1 MQSPAPGAKLPA
13 VTVENRYPAL
23 PPPAADVKSDQGLV
37 ELSHYLWVLRRQAW
51 RIAAFV
57 VVCVTAA
64 LIISLR
70 ITPIYE
76 STVVIDIDRRMP
88 TTVIGQ
94 DARPTLTNDADQF
107 LATQAQIIQSDSV
120 LRPVVERYN
129 LLEREEEYGD
139 LDPEELQ
146 ALAEAPIELRQLKVK
161 RPPNTYLLEVSYR
174 ASDPELAADVANA
187 IARSYL
193 RHTYEIRYTAAAGL
207 SEFMERQLEEL
218 RANMER
224 SSNALAQYERELEI
238 INPEEKTNIL
248 AARLLELNSEYTQA
262 QAERVAREA
271 AYRTLENGGLEA
283 AMTYRGRESLRKLRD
298 RFADAKQEFA
308 AIQAHYGENHPEY
321 KTAAANLAELRR
333 LMENETANIK
343 RQAEIEYRR
352 ALDRERM
359 LQEELRKTKEEFD
372 DLNARSFEY
381 QALKREADGDKELYE
396 ELLRKI
402 KEATINASF
411 ENNAARIADP
421 ARPGHEPVFPNV
433 LLNVL
438 LTFLASALLG
448 VGVAVIADL
457 ADDTIRDPEEVMRTL
472 HTAVIGSLPE
482 VKPWRGQLAR
492 VTCAANGSAEAH
504 HGTTVSTYEEAIRTL
519 RNSILLTDF
528 DQRLRTILVT
538 SAAPSEGKSTIAIHL
553 AIAHA
558 QQRRRTLIID
568 GDLRRPSVHKRFG
581 VQATVGL
588 SDAVVGRGNWR
599 EAVVRLSEL
608 EDLHVLPAGRNSARR
623 AADFIGTGL
632 DGILDEAA
640 REYDL
645 VIIDAPPLL
654 GFPEPLQMA
663 AMVDGV
669 VVVTKAAQTSRRAVA
684 SVLQTLARLR
694 ANVIGLVL
702 NEVTRET
709 SDKYYYYYSYYRKY
723 YRHRDSEGAARNEAA

>member
-1 MQSPAPGAKLPA
+1 MQGGAPGSNLPA
-13 VTVENRYPAL
+13 VTVENRYPAPSL
-23 PPPAADVKSDQGLV
+23 PPMDATPDRGPV
-37 ELSHYLWVLRRQAW
+37 ELAHYLWVLRRQAW
-51 RIAAFV
+51 RIATFV
-57 VVCVTAA
+57 VVCVVAA

-88 TTVIGQ
+88 TAVIGQ
-94 DARPTLTNDADQF
+94 DARPALTNDADQF

-120 LRPVVERYN
+120 LRPVVEKYR
-129 LLEREEEYGD
+129 LLEREEEYGG
-139 LDPEELQ
+139 LDPEELR
-146 ALAEAPIELRQLKVK
+146 ALADAPIELRQLKVK
-161 RPPNTYLLEVSYR
+161 RPPNTYLLEISYR
-174 ASDPELAADVANA
+174 ASDPELAAAVANA
-187 IARSYL
+187 IAESYL

-207 SEFMERQLEEL
+207 SQFMERQLEEL

-248 AARLLELNSEYTQA
+248 AARLLELNTEYTKA
-262 QAERVAREA
+262 QAERVSREA
-271 AYRTLENGGLEA
+271 AYRALQGGSLEA
-283 AMTYRGRESLRKLRD
+283 AMTSRGRESLRKLHD
-298 RFADAKQEFA
+298 EYAEAKQRFAAV
-308 AIQAHYGENHPEY
+308 QAHYGENHPEY
-321 KTAAANLAELRR
+321 RAAAAHLEELQR
-333 LMENETANIK
+333 LMEAEAASIQ

-352 ALDRERM
+352 AVERERM
-359 LQEELRKTKEEFD
+359 LQEELRRTKQEFD

-381 QALKREADGDKELYE
+381 QALKREADGDKALYE

-438 LTFLASALLG
+438 LTFLAATLLS
-448 VGVAVIADL
+448 VGLAIVADL

-482 VKPWRGQLAR
+482 VKPWRGQLAK
-492 VTCAANGSAEAH
+492 VACGGNGNGTRHS
-504 HGTTVSTYEEAIRTL
+504 TTVSTYEEAIRTL

-558 QQRRRTLIID
+558 QQHRRTLIID
-568 GDLRRPSVHKRFG
+568 GDLRRPSVHKRFA
-581 VQATVGL
+581 VQGAVGL
-588 SDAVVGRGNWR
+588 ADVVMGRKEWR
-599 EAVVRLSEL
+599 EAVVQVAEL
-608 EDLHVLPAGRNSARR
+608 DDLAILPAGRNSTRR
-623 AADFIGTGL
+623 AADFIGPGL
-632 DGILDEAA
+632 DAILDEAV

-663 AMVDGV
+663 AAVDGV

-702 NEVTRET
+702 NEVNRET

-723 YRHRDSEGAARNEAA
+723 YRHRDSEEAARDEAA

>member
-1 MQSPAPGAKLPA
+1 MQSGTPGSNLPA
-13 VTVENRYPAL
+13 VTVENRYPAPSL
-23 PPPAADVKSDQGLV
+23 PPMDAAPDRGPV
-37 ELSHYLWVLRRQAW
+37 ELAHYLWVLRRQAW

-57 VVCVTAA
+57 VVCVVAA

-88 TTVIGQ
+88 TAVIGQ
-94 DARPTLTNDADQF
+94 DARPALTNDADQF

-120 LRPVVERYN
+120 LRPVVEKYR
-129 LLEREEEYGD
+129 LLEREEEYGG
-139 LDPEELQ
+139 LDPEELR
-146 ALAEAPIELRQLKVK
+146 ALADAPIELRQLKVK

-174 ASDPELAADVANA
+174 ASDPGLAADVANA
-187 IARSYL
+187 IAESYL

-207 SEFMERQLEEL
+207 SQFMERQLEEL

-248 AARLLELNSEYTQA
+248 AARLLDLNTEYTKA
-262 QAERVAREA
+262 QAERVSREA
-271 AYRTLENGGLEA
+271 AYRALQGGSLEA
-283 AMTYRGRESLRKLRD
+283 AMTSRGRESLRKLHD
-298 RFADAKQEFA
+298 EYAEAKQRFAAV
-308 AIQAHYGENHPEY
+308 QAHYGENHPEY
-321 KTAAANLAELRR
+321 RTAAAHLEELRR
-333 LMENETANIK
+333 LMEAEAASIQ

-352 ALDRERM
+352 AVERERM
-359 LQEELRKTKEEFD
+359 LQEELRRTKQEFD

-381 QALKREADGDKELYE
+381 QALKREADGDKALYE

-438 LTFLASALLG
+438 LTFLAATLLG
-448 VGVAVIADL
+448 VGVAIVADL
-457 ADDTIRDPEEVMRTL
+457 ADDTIRDPEEVTRTL

-482 VKPWRGQLAR
+482 VKPWRGQLAK
-492 VTCAANGSAEAH
+492 VVCGANSNGTRHS
-504 HGTTVSTYEEAIRTL
+504 TTVSTYEEAIRTL

-558 QQRRRTLIID
+558 QQHRRTLIID
-568 GDLRRPSVHKRFG
+568 GDLRRPSVHKRFA
-581 VQATVGL
+581 VQGAVGL
-588 SDAVVGRGNWR
+588 ADVVIGRKDWR
-599 EAVVRLSEL
+599 EAVIRIPDL
-608 EDLHVLPAGRNSARR
+608 EDLAILPAGRTSTRR
-623 AADFIGTGL
+623 AADFIGPGL
-632 DGILDEAA
+632 DAILDEAA

-663 AMVDGV
+663 AAVDGV

-702 NEVTRET
+702 NEVNRET

-723 YRHRDSEGAARNEAA
+723 YRHRDSEGAARDEAA